1 MGIRKKTLSGARGA
15 DGGAGGAAGGATAAF
30 SEDSSSSSSFA
41 SSAARAASRAA
52 LAFASCNT
60 FVFSSGRMAGCR
72 MANNIP
78 ALAPNFKVLGET
90 IVKTVFTTTPNTIL
104 TKNRVTTSTYTSAH
118 AAAKMTSRK
127 PAVTRGSSQ
136 LNTPATR
143 SSPPATSS
151 SMDCDNVIIAN
162 TSSICFCSAAKGLSD
177 SQLKVSFGASALAF
191 SAAAFSAARFFSR
204 SSFFCVSF
212 ASRSSL
218 DSFKSSFSSSSRALT
233 AAASSAFSFSSR
245 SRFTRSSSSVGG
257 ANGRP
262 CESHS
267 SACARSSTRWYR
279 PGNCARD
286 QSAVANNTVGM
297 SMLG

>member
-1 MGIRKKTLSGARGA
+1 
-15 DGGAGGAAGGATAAF
+15 
-30 SEDSSSSSSFA
+30 
-41 SSAARAASRAA
+41 
-52 LAFASCNT
+52 
-60 FVFSSGRMAGCR
+60 
-72 MANNIP
+72 MANKIP

-90 IVKTVFTTTPNTIL
+90 IVNTVFTTTPRMIF
-104 TKNRVTTSTYTSAH
+104 TKNLVTTSTYTKAH

-143 SSPPATSS
+143 SNPPATSS
-151 SMDCDNVIIAN
+151 KMDCDSVIIAN

-177 SQLKVSFGASALAF
+177 SQLKVSFGASAFAF

-218 DSFKSSFSSSSRALT
+218 ESFASSFSSSSRAAA
-233 AAASSAFSFSSR
+233 AAASSAFAASSR

-257 ANGRP
+257 AKGRP
-262 CESHS
+262 WLSHS
-267 SACARSSTRWYR
+267 SACARSSTLWYR

-286 QSAVANNTVGM
+286 HSAVANRTVGM